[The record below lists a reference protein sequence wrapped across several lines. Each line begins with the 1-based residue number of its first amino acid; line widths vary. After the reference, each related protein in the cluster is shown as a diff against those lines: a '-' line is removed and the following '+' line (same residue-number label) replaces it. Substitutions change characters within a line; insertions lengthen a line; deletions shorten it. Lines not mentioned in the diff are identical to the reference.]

1 MKFRFALVA
10 AFLLLA
16 GSAQAQINP
25 YKGKNAPRLAS
36 SDLTL
41 LGQSEQKFLG
51 DTAPTKGASEHW
63 TNAATGAVGSVAYVG
78 PTSRKAG
85 TVKYTCRSLRYE
97 VTLKGRTKPRATR
110 VAWCHMPD
118 GSWKA
123 N

>member
-10 AFLLLA
+10 VFLLLA

-25 YKGKNAPRLAS
+25 YKGKNVPRLAS

-51 DTAPTKGASEHW
+51 DTAPTKGASENW

-78 PTSRKAG
+78 PTSRTVA
-85 TVKYTCRSLRYE
+85 TVKYTCRRLRYE
-97 VTLKGRTKPRATR
+97 VTLKGRTKPRSTR